1 MEGVIHLSFKTK
13 IQTYWEL
20 TKPDITFLILISTFL
35 GYFLGVQFIGGNIFG
50 NPMVLLH
57 LLIGS
62 ILSSS
67 GVAILNEYIERD
79 QDAKMNRTCK
89 RPLPS
94 GRISPNRALFF
105 GIVVS
110 VVGVLELALLVNL
123 YSGILSFFT
132 ITFYLFVYTPMK
144 QKTPWNTLVGSIP
157 GALPPVGGWLA
168 ATGDISSH
176 ALAVFGILFF
186 WQIPHFFSIA
196 WLYRT
201 DYKKAGFKMFMSDTN
216 DQFRSN
222 IIMVGFCILTL
233 VFSLLLFPPPI
244 GSITLIFI
252 SAAIIMGLLYVFAAL
267 KMAFKH
273 SIKNERRLLFVSIIY
288 IPVILIILVTGNLV

>member
-1 MEGVIHLSFKTK
+1 MEDVIHLSFKTK

-132 ITFYLFVYTPMK
+132 IAFYLFVYTPMK
-144 QKTPWNTLVGSIP
+144 QKSPWNTLVGAIP

-168 ATGDISSH
+168 ATGNITSQT
-176 ALAVFGILFF
+176 LGVFCILFF

-196 WLYRT
+196 WLYKT

-233 VFSLLLFPPPI
+233 VFSLSLFPPPI
-244 GSITLIFI
+244 VSMTLICI
-252 SAAIIMGLLYVFAAL
+252 SATIIMGLLYVFAAMQ
-267 KMAFKH
+267 MAMKH
-273 SIKNERRLLFVSIIY
+273 CKKNARRLLFVSIIY
-288 IPVILIILVTGNLV
+288 IPAILIILVTGNLV

>member
-1 MEGVIHLSFKTK
+1 MSLKNK
-13 IQTYWEL
+13 ITSYWEL
-20 TKPDITFLILISTFL
+20 TKPDITLLVLISTLL
-35 GYFLGVQFIGGNIFG
+35 GYFLGAQFLGESILG
-50 NPMVLLH
+50 NPSVLIYLM
-57 LLIGS
+57 IGAY
-62 ILSSS
+62 LTAA
-67 GVAILNEYIERD
+67 GVAILNEYIERER
-79 QDAKMNRTCK
+79 DAIMNRTNT

-94 GRISPNRALFF
+94 GRISPKDALIF
-105 GIVVS
+105 GISVS
-110 VVGVLELALLVNL
+110 VMGVIILALMVNL
-123 YSGILSFFT
+123 YCGILSFIT
-132 ITFYLFVYTPMK
+132 IAFYLFVYTPMK

-222 IIMVGFCILTL
+222 ILMVGFCVLTL

-244 GSITLIFI
+244 VSMTLIWI
-252 SAAIIMGLLYVFAAL
+252 SATIIMGLLYVFAAL

-273 SIKNERRLLFVSIIY
+273 SIKNARRLLFVSIIY